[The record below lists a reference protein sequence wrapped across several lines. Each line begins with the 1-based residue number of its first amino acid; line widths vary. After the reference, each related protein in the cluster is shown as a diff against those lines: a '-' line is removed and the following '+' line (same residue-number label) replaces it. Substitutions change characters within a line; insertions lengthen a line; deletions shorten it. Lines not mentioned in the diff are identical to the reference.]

1 MPDTTFEYI
10 AKIRQNNG
18 TAKLLLSFFVC
29 IDIVHDTENKIITT
43 ESRDKPQNKSRKT
56 DNNLAANRLKKSQF
70 ITMKNDF
77 HI

>member
-1 MPDTTFEYI
+1 
-10 AKIRQNNG
+10 
-18 TAKLLLSFFVC
+18 VC

>member
-1 MPDTTFEYI
+1 
-10 AKIRQNNG
+10 
-18 TAKLLLSFFVC
+18 VC

-56 DNNLAANRLKKSQF
+56 DNNLAAYRLKKSQF